1 MARSRKSNK
10 AKNTGA
16 QSDDPQDQL
25 ETQEAPENSDK
36 LEAAS
41 ADETAEQEVS
51 SEDAKVSDD
60 AEVGEDTPDVVEA
73 SDDPGDAIKSEESEV
88 PAEDVSSADDADNA
102 PVASDEAVE
111 AETLETADDSAEV
124 DGQTPDDENAEASD
138 VENDEASEG
147 DEVTADAET
156 AEDAEPEPVE
166 IEEKPE
172 PRPEP
177 KREPEVAQSS
187 MWPAVFGGVIAA
199 GVGFIASQYLMS
211 SEQTDAV
218 EMAVVEELLTAQA
231 AVFEAQLA
239 ERAAEIEAQ
248 AARIDTL
255 EASGGAGAS
264 GPDYSDAIATLQSEI
279 AVIASQVAGIEGAPA
294 APSVDPGQVTA
305 LQDAMAAQE
314 AQIAAQ
320 EAQVAAQEAQIA
332 ELAER
337 ASAAE
342 ANAETE
348 AARILASA
356 ALLSV
361 VTAMDSGEPFAGA
374 LGELDAVSPVDV
386 PPALSAAAEA
396 GVPTTAELQEAF
408 PDAARAALRAA
419 RSDIP
424 EGESA
429 TITAFLQRQLNVRS
443 VVPREG
449 DDADAVLSRA
459 EAAVRSG
466 DIALALTE
474 LEALPEEASAVMN
487 EWIEAAVAR
496 QAAKD
501 AANALADSL
510 SSN

>member
-60 AEVGEDTPDVVEA
+60 AGVGEDAPDVVEA
-73 SDDPGDAIKSEESEV
+73 SDDAGDAVKSEASGTS
-88 PAEDVSSADDADNA
+88 AEDLAIAGDDTDA
-102 PVASDEAVE
+102 PVASDEA
-111 AETLETADDSAEV
+111 ETLETTDDSAEV
-124 DGQTPDDENAEASD
+124 EGQTPDDDNAEESGSED
-138 VENDEASEG
+138 DEAKEG
-147 DEVTADAET
+147 DDVSADAET
-156 AEDAEPEPVE
+156 AEEAEPAPVE

-279 AVIASQVAGIEGAPA
+279 AVIASQVAGIEGAPE

-396 GVPTTAELQEAF
+396 GVPTTAELQETF

-443 VVPREG
+443 VVPRDG